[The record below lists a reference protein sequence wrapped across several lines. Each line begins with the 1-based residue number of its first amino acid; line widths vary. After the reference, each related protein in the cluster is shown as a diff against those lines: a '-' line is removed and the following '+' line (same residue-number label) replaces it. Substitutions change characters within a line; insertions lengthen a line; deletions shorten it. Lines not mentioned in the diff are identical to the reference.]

1 MTLTIKSQPW
11 QRLRLLTLVLFVG
24 LNGWGR
30 PPMVRSQP
38 SLRLWLGNEEQATGN
53 SEIVVETELPCLD
66 SSTDCL
72 EQLTQRAITS
82 SPKLKTLNSRIA
94 LIDERLALMAER
106 IDYAEDRQWTSDIT
120 LDPVKLVQNLFGG
133 GDVQR
138 DRIAIADL
146 EIKAAT
152 LEAARAELERQ
163 VEAEKILLGGKLL
176 QLVLDYEAAARQI
189 DLVRNQLE
197 TFTQQQ
203 SILRIQYRFGQGNTA
218 QFLAAQER
226 GERLRSQLIDLELL
240 QQQKAKNLEQ
250 LTLPKRDRS

>member
-1 MTLTIKSQPW
+1 M
-11 QRLRLLTLVLFVG
+11 
-24 LNGWGR
+24 
-30 PPMVRSQP
+30 
-38 SLRLWLGNEEQATGN
+38 
-53 SEIVVETELPCLD
+53 D

-226 GERLRSQLIDLELL
+226 GERLRSHLSELESL
-240 QQQKAKNLEQ
+240 QREKLRTIKQF
-250 LTLPKRDRS
+250 SGY